1 MRVLDGKEVSELIQK
16 QIEEDLRGMKGYI
29 PKLAVICAGKS
40 AEKLAYEKSIIRNF
54 EKRQLKAEAF
64 EYSGDI
70 SNEEFLAEVRKLDDR
85 EDIDGILILSP
96 LPPNLNEQEAIQL
109 ISPEKDIEGRRIE
122 NRGRCFL
129 GDFTGFIPCTAVAVM
144 ELLRYAEVPLKGR
157 RVVVIGCGKNVGIPL
172 ISLLM
177 EQMATVSV
185 CHLET
190 GKETMLSL
198 CREADVVISATGH
211 AGLINASH
219 IKKGAAVID
228 VGISID
234 ERGEI
239 CGDVVFHEVIKT
251 ASVVTPV
258 PGGVGTVTRAVA
270 ARALV
275 KAAGLRKTWRRGGGD

>member
-1 MRVLDGKEVSELIQK
+1 MRVLDGKEISESIQK
-16 QIEEDLRGMKGYI
+16 QIEGDLLRMEGYV
-29 PKLAVICAGKS
+29 PKLGIICVGKA

-54 EKRQLKAEAF
+54 EKRKLKAEAF
-64 EYSGDI
+64 EYPGDI
-70 SNEEFLAEVRKLDDR
+70 SNEEFLAEIKKLNDR
-85 EDIDGILILSP
+85 EDIDGILVLSP
-96 LPPNLNEQEAIQL
+96 LPLQLNEQEALQL

-129 GDFTGFIPCTAVAVM
+129 GDFTGFIPCTAIAVM
-144 ELLRYAEVPLKGR
+144 ELLQYAEVPLKGR

-177 EQMATVSV
+177 EQMATVSM
-185 CHLET
+185 CHLGT

-198 CREADVVISATGH
+198 CREADVVISAAGH

-234 ERGEI
+234 ETGRI
-239 CGDVVFHEVIKT
+239 CGDVVFDEVKKR

-275 KAAGLRKTWRRGGGD
+275 KAAGLRKTWSRGRGD